1 MSITIKDVAKLA
13 GVSISTVSRVINDS
27 KPVSPDIRERVL
39 KVIEE
44 TKYVPNPV
52 ARSLVLR
59 KSNFIGVIV
68 PDISNYK
75 MGEMLN
81 GIEEVGK
88 IYGYDILLCNS
99 YGEFKEEKR
108 YIDLLLNK
116 QVAGIIFVS
125 WNLTEESI
133 SVLKASNI
141 PTVYVSKNAKE
152 FDIVSVGID
161 HYQAGADAAQYL
173 LGKKFKNICVVE
185 AKSKD
190 AANDGVIVSGFSDVI
205 QKNKKKFEKLDIMYK
220 KDKIEE
226 CYQFMNELIAK
237 SKKLPDVYFVTG
249 DDAAVGV
256 VNALLDNGV
265 KIPEQVSVLGYDNSK
280 IASIVRPKLTTVSQP
295 LYDIGA
301 LAIGVL
307 LKHIDGVVPDEKVT
321 VLPHSIVERQSVK

>member
-125 WNLTEESI
+125 WNLTAESI
-133 SVLKASNI
+133 DLLKASNI
-141 PTVYVSKNAKE
+141 PTIYVSKNAKD
-152 FDIVSVGID
+152 FDVPSVGID
-161 HYQAGADAAQYL
+161 HYAAGKDAAKYIL
-173 LGKKFKNICVVE
+173 DKKFKEVCLVE
-185 AKSKD
+185 VKTKD
-190 AANDGVIVSGFSDVI
+190 VANDINIISGFSEEF
-205 QKNKKKFEKLDIMYK
+205 KSRNKKFKKLEILYS

-226 CYQFMNELIAK
+226 CYHFMNETISQ
-237 SKKLPDVYFVTG
+237 SKKLPDIFFVTG
-249 DDAAVGV
+249 DEAAVGV
-256 VNALLDNGV
+256 VNALLDNGI
-265 KIPEQVSVLGYDNSK
+265 KIPEQVSVLSYDNSK
-280 IASIVRPKLTTVSQP
+280 IASIVRPKLTSISQP

-301 LAIGVL
+301 IAIGVL
-307 LKHIDGVVPDEKVT
+307 LKHINGEQEQVKLN
-321 VLPHSIVERQSVK
+321 VLPHSIVERESVR

>member
-39 KVIEE
+39 RVIEE

-68 PDISNYK
+68 PDIANYK
-75 MGEMLN
+75 TGEMLN

-133 SVLKASNI
+133 SLLKASNI
-141 PTVYVSKNAKE
+141 PTIYVGKNAKD

-161 HYQAGADAAQYL
+161 HYQAGADAAKYL
-173 LGKKFKNICVVE
+173 LGKKFKKVCVVE
-185 AKSKD
+185 VKSKD
-190 AANDGVIVSGFSDVI
+190 SANDAVIVSGFADEFR
-205 QKNKKKFEKLDIMYK
+205 KKGKVFQKLDIPYS

-226 CYQFMNELIAK
+226 CYQFMNDLIAK
-237 SKKLPDVYFVTG
+237 GDKLPDVFFVTG
-249 DDAAVGV
+249 DEAAVGV
-256 VNALLDNGV
+256 VNALLDNGI
-265 KIPEQVSVLGYDNSK
+265 KIPDQVSVLGYDNSK
-280 IASIVRPKLTTVSQP
+280 IAKIVRPKLTAVSQP

-307 LKHIDGVVPDEKVT
+307 IKHIGGQDTNEKVT
-321 VLPHSIVERQSVK
+321 VLPHSIVERESVR